1 MSNAVLRNI
10 WLVVGTL
17 TAGLCIAHTVDM
29 ILTDSWSKWW
39 ICAAYAI
46 WSFLMFRLFA
56 VFRHAVRKGNLYGH
70 VRLRRRR

>member
-10 WLVVGTL
+10 WLVVGIL
-17 TAGLCIAHTVDM
+17 AAVLCIAHTVDVV
-29 ILTDSWSKWW
+29 LADNWSKWW
-39 ICAAYAI
+39 IGAAYAI

-56 VFRHAVRKGNLYGH
+56 IYRHAVKKGNLYGH